1 MIARL
6 KGITDAI
13 LTNGII
19 LDVNG
24 VGYDVAMPANVLSTV
39 TVGEMV
45 TVEIITVVREDA
57 FLLYGFLTHADKQ
70 WFEILTSVQGVGAKV
85 ALAIQSVLSSDAL
98 YMAVMAADNTAFAR
112 ANGVGPKLAN
122 RIVLELKDKVAK
134 LPADMAI
141 LQSAPTDSVVT
152 PNGTGD
158 PKPTTKKSSAKK
170 LGDIQINTIIS
181 DTVSALTN
189 LGFGRSEAYSAVQNS
204 LKQSDSADITTEKLI
219 ALTLGQLQS

>member
-24 VGYDVAMPANVLSTV
+24 VGYEVSMPANVLSTV
-39 TVGEMV
+39 TIGEAL

-57 FLLYGFLTHADKQ
+57 FMLYGFLSHADKQ

-122 RIVLELKDKVAK
+122 RIVLELKDRVAK
-134 LPADMAI
+134 LSADMAQ
-141 LQSAPTDSVVT
+141 LQSTPTDT
-152 PNGTGD
+152 PPINANT
-158 PKPTTKKSSAKK
+158 KSSTKKSKTSA
-170 LGDIQINTIIS
+170 DTAIHSIVA

-189 LGFGRSEAYSAVQNS
+189 LGFGRSEAYTAVQNS
-204 LKQSDSADITTEKLI
+204 LKTVDSADMTTEKLI

>member
-6 KGITDAI
+6 KGTTDAI

-24 VGYDVAMPANVLSTV
+24 VGYEVSMPANVLSTV
-39 TVGEMV
+39 TIGEAL

-57 FLLYGFLTHADKQ
+57 FMLYGFLSHADKQ

-122 RIVLELKDKVAK
+122 RIVLELKDRVAK
-134 LPADMAI
+134 LSADMAQ
-141 LQSAPTDSVVT
+141 LQSTPTDT
-152 PNGTGD
+152 PPINANT
-158 PKPTTKKSSAKK
+158 KSSKSSTKKSKTSA
-170 LGDIQINTIIS
+170 DTAIHSIVA

-189 LGFGRSEAYSAVQNS
+189 LGFGRSEAYTAVQNS
-204 LKQSDSADITTEKLI
+204 LKTVDSADMTTEKLI